1 MDIYNIKLTDIV
13 HSTSVDLISRV
24 GAAEVYIVQYDNTQ
38 PIIAVKLFKDLKR
51 FCLPEGYEANI
62 RWSKPD
68 STFVYKKVLGCNSD
82 RNVVYFAVDE
92 QMTLIEGKVNP
103 IIELTY
109 AGAVVGSSPISV
121 IIDRNPIQIDD
132 IESKAE

>member
-1 MDIYNIKLTDIV
+1 MDIYNIKPTDIV

-62 RWSKPD
+62 R
-68 STFVYKKVLGCNSD
+68 
-82 RNVVYFAVDE
+82 
-92 QMTLIEGKVNP
+92 
-103 IIELTY
+103 
-109 AGAVVGSSPISV
+109 
-121 IIDRNPIQIDD
+121 
-132 IESKAE
+132 